1 MSVVS
6 FGSGALDFTDGFVE
20 AFHFLVR
27 SDGYSQVVFYSVTC
41 EIADI
46 DVALFKLLK
55 KLLRRYLRR
64 PGKDEVGL

>member
-1 MSVVS
+1 MSVVL

-20 AFHFLVR
+20 AFHLLVR

-55 KLLRRYLRR
+55 QLLRRY
-64 PGKDEVGL
+64 P

>member
-1 MSVVS
+1 MSVVR

-20 AFHFLVR
+20 AFHLLVR

-55 KLLRRYLRR
+55 HLLRRY
-64 PGKDEVGL
+64 P